1 MSRSTRTR
9 RIEPRFEGEDT
20 DCQQPSTRREIQL
33 NGKPVDVEKMETKM
47 SSSDRASIAILL
59 FLYVLQGIPLG
70 LAGSIPLLLAKK
82 VGYKQQAMF
91 SFVYWPYSV
100 KLLWAPI
107 VDAAYFSKIGRRKTW
122 LVPVQYLIGI
132 FMLVLSKVLKVH
144 VFVTCQICRI

>member
-1 MSRSTRTR
+1 MYTR
-9 RIEPRFEGEDT
+9 RKSRK
-20 DCQQPSTRREIQL
+20 TRRTNDFDSFQQQEIEL
-33 NGKPVDVEKMETKM
+33 NGHTFEDSKDTEMEIHIPT
-47 SSSDRASIAILL
+47 SDRNSIAILL

-107 VDAAYFSKIGRRKTW
+107 VDAAYFAKIGRRKTW
-122 LVPVQYLIGI
+122 LIPVQYLLGI
-132 FMLVLSKVLKVH
+132 FMLVLSKV
-144 VFVTCQICRI
+144 CCG